1 MLMPSSSVR
10 LEIVSLG
17 LHELCDSTE
26 DFYVLLTVPLNTC
39 ISLDKTNLMLTSFI
53 LF

>member
-26 DFYVLLTVPLNTC
+26 DFYVLLTVPLN